1 MAKHMTRRDR
11 HWHVRPTMTKR
22 ELREERWRKQCFGVL
37 RFLGELRNS
46 PELGGAKW
54 KAGMFVYYGEKAR
67 DLLAHVPPGLESEAA
82 DFQRKLER
90 CKIPTSNN

>member
-11 HWHVRPTMTKR
+11 RWHVRPKMTAR

-37 RFLGELRNS
+37 RFLGELKIS

-54 KAGMFVYYGEKAR
+54 KSGMFTYYGNKAR
-67 DLLAHVPPGLESEAA
+67 DLLENPPPGMEAEVI
-82 DFQRKLER
+82 DFRRKLDR
-90 CKIPTSNN
+90 CKIPSAER